1 MKLIKSVSA
10 ISRFTMLNRLQR
22 WTALLLQLSLRH
34 WNLLLLL
41 MISLTLSAQLSFGS
55 KLFLGRP
62 RKQFSAPVIET
73 EPSLNKG
80 KSLKSISAEPKPE
93 LSGTTYNKPPK
104 RFDNLKPKPP
114 LKTTGEMGKD
124 LFKEARA
131 DSQHI
136 GYFLADRKHFILED
150 PFDGPVA
157 QVKSQKGSSDG
168 REHVKKFQKGSFTDQ
183 KDHKETTI
191 HEGVNPTKEI
201 EAQQPQQN
209 KTIEPQTLMERIK
222 RTSDSRLYS
231 KLLTKLKSLGSAVT
245 QQQLQSAAGKC
256 GGLQSPALRY
266 VQTYDFV
273 RMADHLCTA
282 GDLLALVAVH
292 SNAKNLGRR
301 ATIRRTWGS
310 LRYIGRYRIEVAFF
324 LGRPASGDSD
334 ESGATGA
341 QLEALIDAESD
352 RFGDIVQL
360 NYTENYRN
368 MSIKHLAVYE
378 WVLRHCQSAKY
389 LVKVDDDTFTDV
401 AHLATFLSQGA
412 PSSFYCSATRGAKP
426 QRSPLPY
433 MSKWLVSYDEF
444 PGSFYPT
451 YCEGFGYILN
461 AKHVASI
468 YLCSLFKQ
476 FFWIDD
482 VYVAGVLAASLD
494 IPIAGFWRGHGYTTI
509 VPSLASEGIVNYIF
523 LTAFDSAF
531 FDSLWVKLWQA
542 LLKYSLDVNL

>member
-1 MKLIKSVSA
+1 MNYIGCLSSCGKGV
-10 ISRFTMLNRLQR
+10 LNSNRRLKIVRLATHIRLGR
-22 WTALLLQLSLRH
+22 WTCLI
-34 WNLLLLL
+34 LLLLYL
-41 MISLTLSAQLSFGS
+41 TVTLQLTVRGSSLLSHEKQLVPKLVSTSSLPDAQNLDGEPNLELSSQAELEVRSIQRPISMLKSSLSKIRKKNSLRQGIADEPLTNEYLAGRDSFISENPFRNLLPKQGIENPAQN
-55 KLFLGRP
+55 
-62 RKQFSAPVIET
+62 IE
-73 EPSLNKG
+73 EKYSDPSLQP
-80 KSLKSISAEPKPE
+80 SS
-93 LSGTTYNKPPK
+93 
-104 RFDNLKPKPP
+104 DNLVD
-114 LKTTGEMGKD
+114 M
-124 LFKEARA
+124 
-131 DSQHI
+131 
-136 GYFLADRKHFILED
+136 
-150 PFDGPVA
+150 
-157 QVKSQKGSSDG
+157 
-168 REHVKKFQKGSFTDQ
+168 
-183 KDHKETTI
+183 
-191 HEGVNPTKEI
+191 NM
-201 EAQQPQQN
+201 
-209 KTIEPQTLMERIK
+209 MERIEGA
-222 RTSDSRLYS
+222 SDSRLYS

-245 QQQLQSAAGKC
+245 QQQLQRAAGKC

-273 RMADHLCTA
+273 HMADHLCTA

-310 LRYIGRYRIEVAFF
+310 LRYVGRYRIEVAFF

-341 QLEALIDAESD
+341 QLEALLDAESD

-412 PSSFYCSATRGAKP
+412 PSGFYCSATRGARP
-426 QRSPLPY
+426 QRFPRKA
-433 MSKWLVSYDEF
+433 KWSVSYREF

-482 VYVAGVLAASLD
+482 VYITGVLAASTD
-494 IPIAGFWRGHGYTTI
+494 VPISGFWRGHGYAPL
-509 VPSLASEGIVNYIF
+509 VSSRASEAIVDYIF
-523 LTAFDSAF
+523 LTAERSDFID
-531 FDSLWVKLWQA
+531 VVHHKLWRSVLQH
-542 LLKYSLDVNL
+542 SLDVAL

>member
-1 MKLIKSVSA
+1 MLPTLTFSEKRY
-10 ISRFTMLNRLQR
+10 SR
-22 WTALLLQLSLRH
+22 
-34 WNLLLLL
+34 LLLL
-41 MISLTLSAQLSFGS
+41 MLLYTALTLQLCVTGNSVYG
-55 KLFLGRP
+55 
-62 RKQFSAPVIET
+62 
-73 EPSLNKG
+73 
-80 KSLKSISAEPKPE
+80 SLKAAADAPKTKSRVEADVKTE
-93 LSGTTYNKPPK
+93 LVINNSLPVTNTTKNRLSTSKK
-104 RFDNLKPKPP
+104 TQRKLHTTRASP
-114 LKTTGEMGKD
+114 L
-124 LFKEARA
+124 
-131 DSQHI
+131 
-136 GYFLADRKHFILED
+136 
-150 PFDGPVA
+150 
-157 QVKSQKGSSDG
+157 
-168 REHVKKFQKGSFTDQ
+168 
-183 KDHKETTI
+183 
-191 HEGVNPTKEI
+191 
-201 EAQQPQQN
+201 
-209 KTIEPQTLMERIK
+209 TLMERIE
-222 RTSDSRLYS
+222 RASDSRLYS
-231 KLLTKLKSLGSAVT
+231 KLLIKLKSLGSAVT

-266 VQTYDFV
+266 VQTYNFV
-273 RMADHLCTA
+273 HMADHLCTA

-310 LRYIGRYRIEVAFF
+310 LRYVGRYRIEVAFF

-341 QLEALIDAESD
+341 QLESLLDAESD

-412 PSSFYCSATRGAKP
+412 PSGFYCSATRGARP
-426 QRSPLPY
+426 QRIGRGSRA
-433 MSKWLVSYDEF
+433 KWLVTKIEF
-444 PGSFYPT
+444 PQNYYPT

-482 VYVAGVLAASLD
+482 VHVAGTLAASMGV
-494 IPIAGFWRGHGYTTI
+494 PIAGFWRGHGYTTLI
-509 VPSLASEGIVNYIF
+509 PSLASERIMDYIF
-523 LTAFDSAF
+523 LTAYNSEF
-531 FDSLWVKLWQA
+531 FEGLWIKLWHA
-542 LLKYSLDVNL
+542 VLRNSLDVSL